1 MPNIKLVKP
10 TMDMMAEAIQ
20 FKQAFYDA
28 GERTIYGSYKLDQD
42 RYSYEQWLEI
52 LDMNLSTETA
62 NPRFGTS
69 ETYFA
74 QNTHG
79 EIVGIC
85 NLRHTLTRFYQDSGH
100 IGISVH
106 PNSRQKGY
114 GKEILLLLLEQA
126 RVIGMSEVKLVCSRD
141 NEASRRTILVCGG
154 KLVRRFY
161 EVKIEKDEFIISL

>member
-1 MPNIKLVKP
+1 
-10 TMDMMAEAIQ
+10 MDMKAEAMQ
-20 FKQAFYDA
+20 FKHAFYDA

-62 NPRFGTS
+62 NPKFGTS

-74 QNTHG
+74 QNPHG

-85 NLRHTLTRFYQDSGH
+85 NLRHMLTPFYQDSGH
-100 IGISVH
+100 IGISVQ

-114 GKEILLLLLEQA
+114 GKAMLLLLLERA
-126 RVIGMSEVKLVCSRD
+126 RIAGMTEVMLVCSRD
-141 NEASRRTILVCGG
+141 NDASRRTILACGG
-154 KLVRRFY
+154 KLVRKFY
-161 EVKIEKDEFIISL
+161 EAKIEKDEFIISL